1 MAAGFLGR
9 HDATNHSTVLLSGA
23 VKTSGPRFLSTAFF
37 KELGCSIVIFGVM
50 DVPWDVHEVFMGV
63 HGISDD
69 FHGSSMIIVYFV
81 VI

>member
-1 MAAGFLGR
+1 MMLQIIQLFYFLE
-9 HDATNHSTVLLSGA
+9 LSR
-23 VKTSGPRFLSTAFF
+23 PRALVFLSTAFF

-69 FHGSSMIIVYFV
+69 FHGSSMIFVYFV